1 MVEAG
6 GIEKKAADGQRR
18 TGNAEEMDST
28 RMHEGSVGMEGGWR
42 L

>member
-6 GIEKKAADGQRR
+6 GIGKGGQAKADGQ
-18 TGNAEEMDST
+18 GKEMDST